1 MSYDPLLNDF
11 PGGQPWP
18 DSYWATTVSRPELL
32 PALHGRIQTDVAIV
46 GGGFTGLLTAYYLAS
61 EFNIEARVLEAN
73 QIGFGASGRNAGFV
87 LKGSGRMGYSQ
98 MAKKWGMETTKGIYN
113 EFSNAVRRVQLLIE
127 QHDIACDPQPN
138 GYLKIAHNAKAYSTL
153 KGAASFIAEHLGDDA
168 QFLSPCELKESYM
181 DNHQAYGALRL
192 NDGFGVNPLKLCLGY
207 KRMVQSLGVA
217 LYEDSCVKE
226 WLKEGIHHRLITDKG
241 ELIAKQ
247 VVSAGN
253 AYTPKRFN
261 PAVDNRY
268 LPILSNIIVTAP
280 LSRAQLKATGLK
292 THQVVMDT
300 RRLKYY
306 YRLLSDNRLL
316 FGGRGAISGANASDP
331 RYGERLKSAM
341 ADCFPALADIAID
354 HNWTGWI
361 AAALDD
367 MPHVYSQGDMGY
379 SLGYCGSGVAFSAQA
394 AYRLAQHIAGES
406 LPELPLYQA
415 PLPKFPFAR
424 LRRLGQSAY
433 YQYAW
438 LRDRYS

>member
-1 MSYDPLLNDF
+1 MSYDPLRNDF
-11 PGGQPWP
+11 PDHQPWP
-18 DSYWATTVSRPELL
+18 DSYWATTVTRPEPL
-32 PALHGRIQTDVAIV
+32 PALNGRVQTDVAIV

-98 MAKKWGMETTKGIYN
+98 MAKKWGMETTRGIYD
-113 EFSNAVRRVQLLIE
+113 EFSQAVRRVEQLIK
-127 QHDIACDPQPN
+127 QHDIACDPRPK
-138 GYLKIAHNAKAYSTL
+138 GYLKIAHNAKAYGTL
-153 KGAASFIAEHLGDDA
+153 KAAANFIAEHLGDDA
-168 QFLSPCELKESYM
+168 EFLTPSELKAVYM

-207 KRMVQSLGVA
+207 KRAVQSLGVP
-217 LYEDSCVKE
+217 LHEESCVRA
-226 WLKEGIHHRLITDKG
+226 WLKEGAHHRLVTDKG

-253 AYTPKRFN
+253 AYTPKHFN
-261 PAVDNRY
+261 PAVDSRY

-280 LSRAQLKATGLK
+280 LSEAQLEATGLK

-306 YRLLSDNRLL
+306 YRLLGDNRLL
-316 FGGRGAISGANASDP
+316 FGGRGAISGKDARDP

-341 ADCFPALADIAID
+341 ADCFPALTDIAID

-367 MPHVYSQGDMGY
+367 MPHVYSKGDMGY
-379 SLGYCGSGVAFSAQA
+379 SLGYCGAGVAFSAQA
-394 AYRLAQHIAGES
+394 AYRLAQHIAGER
-406 LPELPLYQA
+406 LPELPLYRT

>member
-11 PGGQPWP
+11 PDCQPWP
-18 DSYWATTVSRPELL
+18 DSYWATTVSRPALL
-32 PALHGRIQTDVAIV
+32 PALSGRMQTDVAIV

-73 QIGFGASGRNAGFV
+73 QIGFGACGRNAGFV

-98 MAKKWGMETTKGIYN
+98 MAKKWGMETTKGIYG
-113 EFSNAVRRVQLLIE
+113 EFTSAVRRVEQLIE
-127 QHDIACDPQPN
+127 QHEIACDAQPK

-153 KGAASFIAEHLGDDA
+153 KGAADFIAEHLGDDA
-168 QFLSPCELKESYM
+168 QFLTPSELKESYM

-207 KRMVQSLGVA
+207 KRVVQSLGVP
-217 LYEDSCVKE
+217 LHENSCVRE
-226 WLKEGIHHRLITDKG
+226 WLKEGPHHRLITDKG

-261 PAVDNRY
+261 QAVDNRY

-280 LSRAQLKATGLK
+280 LTDAQLEATGLK

-306 YRLLSDNRLL
+306 YRLLSDKRLL
-316 FGGRGAISGANASDP
+316 FGGRGAISGADAGDP

-341 ADCFPALADIAID
+341 ADCFPALANVTVD

-367 MPHVYSQGDMGY
+367 MPHVFSQGNMGY

-394 AYRLAQHIAGES
+394 AYRLAQHIAGER
-406 LPELPLYQA
+406 LPELPLYQS